1 MNSTRWSLS
10 ITVSALATTRRVSW
24 RVGSSSHLMI
34 SSSIR
39 GQSTMRDIEAGF
51 VARGGGGGQ
60 VLASMK
66 KEEERGTR
74 I

>member
-1 MNSTRWSLS
+1 MNSTLWSLS
-10 ITVSALATTRRVSW
+10 ITVSALVTTRGVSW
-24 RVGSSSHLMI
+24 RVGSSSPLMT

-51 VARGGGGGQ
+51 VARGGVGE

-66 KEEERGTR
+66 KEEERGIR